1 MVITDKP
8 GKLKVQWIRYVIL
21 GVVCALLSWCA
32 LVEQLRPLG
41 PVLLCAVIDNRK
53 YFACAFAGA
62 LLGAVLA
69 GFDWAAV
76 ALNCLPVII
85 TALLLL
91 LLTYLGRKKYIYKCG
106 AVLTA
111 YGLTAV
117 IAPAVQYDYI
127 LLALNAAAACGL
139 IPLAQTCVG
148 LLKTGVRKKERLS
161 PRELVSLNI
170 GICLAILALPHFEII
185 GLSPVAVLGCAYIVL
200 SGVLLGAGGGAAA
213 GSLLAFLAAFKT
225 GSYELALVFA
235 SGGMLA
241 GLLKDMRRA
250 GPPLGML
257 MADIIFTLMLRRD
270 IMPILSVQ
278 ALIIGALPV
287 ILMPENIY
295 IKLCALFAS
304 SRTGINLAVRLK
316 EENAQKLSEI
326 SGVLADVGRIF
337 KSSQTDAAARK
348 AALCGIAASEVCSQC
363 DKYDYCWR
371 SRYADTYGD
380 FKQLAALV
388 YVVGTVSPC
397 DVPVPLKGR
406 CHYWVQVLI
415 SMNTHNE
422 LLLGEETEKKES
434 TIALECESISRML
447 DALTAEN
454 LTEAEYDEKLEGE
467 LASALKERGIETR
480 EVICRK
486 SGAQTE
492 IKVVRPACRSGRECS
507 SAILSELKRLTGVQF
522 ICDYR
527 KCNAVGEKC
536 VCSFIPLPRLR
547 VSGYAARQKK
557 EGERVCGDTFAL
569 KPIKGGKYLAAIS
582 DGMGSGSGALAESER
597 AVSLAET
604 LLEGGMDSASSY
616 SLINQ
621 LLYLGSQKESYS
633 TLDACVLDLN
643 DGVMEW
649 GKIGACPGYILRE
662 GKAISYECASLPAGI
677 VDSVHP
683 GIIKKLIRSGDV
695 IILVSDGVYDALSGA
710 QDGIKS
716 YLEDNEE
723 LDSENLAKGLIEKAL
738 EAYSGQAKDDMTA
751 LAIRISA

>member
-8 GKLKVQWIRYVIL
+8 GRLKIQWLKYAVL
-21 GVVCALLSWCA
+21 GVLCALMSGCA

-41 PVLLCAVIDNRK
+41 PVLLCAAIKERK
-53 YFACAFAGA
+53 YFASVFAGA
-62 LLGAVLA
+62 VIGGMFA
-69 GFDWAAV
+69 GFEWGAL
-76 ALNCLPVII
+76 ALNCLPVVFI
-85 TALLLL
+85 APLLLL
-91 LLTYLGRKKYIYKCG
+91 IKYFGRTKYIYKCA
-106 AVLTA
+106 AVLAA
-111 YGLTAV
+111 YLLTAL
-117 IAPAVQYDYI
+117 IAPALDYDYI

-139 IPLAQTCVG
+139 IPLAETAADMAADMQ
-148 LLKTGVRKKERLS
+148 KKERLS
-161 PRELVSLNI
+161 PREMISLNI
-170 GICLAILALPHFEII
+170 CVCLVIIALPHFEII
-185 GLSPVAVLGCAYIVL
+185 GLSPIMILGCVYVSLA
-200 SGVLLGAGGGAAA
+200 GALLGAGGGAAA

-225 GSYELALVFA
+225 GNYELALVFA
-235 SGGMLA
+235 SGGMLS

-250 GPPLGML
+250 GPPLGL
-257 MADIIFTLMLRRD
+257 FMANIIFTLMLRRNLD
-270 IMPILSVQ
+270 LILSVQ
-278 ALIIGALPV
+278 SLLLGCLPV
-287 ILMPENIY
+287 VLMPQRIY

-304 SRTGINLAVRLK
+304 SRTGVNLAVRIK

-326 SGVLADVGRIF
+326 SGVLADMGRIF

-363 DKYDYCWR
+363 SQYDYCWK

-388 YVVGTVSPC
+388 YVVGAVSPC
-397 DVPVPLKGR
+397 DVPAPLKNR

-415 SMNTHNE
+415 SMNTHNQ
-422 LLLGEETEKKES
+422 LLLGEEPEKKES

-454 LTEAEYDEKLEGE
+454 LIESEYDEKLEGE
-467 LASALKERGIETR
+467 LAGALKQRGIDAR
-480 EVICRK
+480 EIICRK
-486 SGAQTE
+486 SGLQTE
-492 IKVVRPACRSGRECS
+492 IKVVRQACRSGRECTA
-507 SAILSELKRLTGVQF
+507 AILSELKKLTDVQF
-522 ICDYR
+522 ICDYK
-527 KCNAVGEKC
+527 KCNATGEKC

-582 DGMGSGSGALAESER
+582 DGMGSGPGALAESER

-604 LLEGGMDSASSY
+604 LLEGGMTSSASY

-621 LLYLGSQKESYS
+621 LLYLSSQKESYS

-643 DGVMEW
+643 DGIMEW

-662 GKAISYECASLPAGI
+662 GRAVSFECASLPAGI

-683 GIIKKLIRSGDV
+683 GMMKKLIRSGDV
-695 IILVSDGVYDALSGA
+695 IVLLSDGVYDALAGA
-710 QDGIKS
+710 QDGIKE
-716 YLEDNEE
+716 YLENNCQ
-723 LDSENLAKGLIEKAL
+723 LDAESLAKGLLAKAL
-738 EAYSGQAKDDMTA
+738 EAYSGKAKDDMTA
-751 LAIRISA
+751 LAVRISA